1 MRVYETIG
9 INHFVIFWEN
19 GLHKTRLI
27 LLSGRGDYSEF
38 REDGCVQ
45 KV

>member
-9 INHFVIFWEN
+9 INHFFIFWEK

-27 LLSGRGDYSEF
+27 LLSFWGNYSDS
-38 REDGCVQ
+38 REDVCAREV
-45 KV
+45 